1 MNGPPWPGGEAG
13 AAAADSSGVSAVL
26 TRRLGSLMA
35 LAAAILCLAPGAV
48 PLDAVTR
55 TAADAALARA
65 SAAAVRGVVI
75 AVSTRRDPAVD
86 TVYTHVQLA
95 VSRAWGFPV
104 PPATLELKLLG
115 GTTGNRAL
123 VVGGQAHFVPGEDV
137 LVFVDVRPRD
147 GSLSVTGL
155 ERGKWTIDGG
165 AGGPASAS
173 RALHDAP
180 ASVAQDVLPATDL
193 ETLAALAGT
202 SVRLPAS
209 PRLAAAAPVGAMAD
223 VSADTPAATAARWH
237 EADWGA
243 PVFVDSMAS
252 GHPLFPGG
260 GFTQLLRAIGLWTG
274 PSALR
279 LLPGALRGP
288 RCFGNTEAADGR
300 VSVSYDDP
308 CDEIAD
314 TSPTLAIGGA
324 YYSSADVRVVNG
336 LTFWKITK
344 GVVVLDNARAKFSG
358 LSTGCYEEILTH
370 ELGHAVGLAH
380 TAVTPA
386 VMAPWLAPECVHR
399 TESLPLQPPDLEALE
414 TAYPAAPPAQG
425 PPGTPAA
432 LTSVVTGST
441 VRLSWLP
448 TGATASSYQL
458 LVGSVPGAVDLG
470 VFPTAAAALVA
481 NDIARGVYYVRVVAV
496 NAHGAS
502 PPSPD
507 IAVVVGD
514 GLPGVPVGL
523 MAAAGQTGDV
533 RVLWQPPRT
542 GPPPASYVLLVG
554 PSADHPT
561 TRIPMAQTTLSA
573 RGVPPGTYFVRAVAV
588 NGAGAGPA
596 SPEIA
601 VIVP

>member
-1 MNGPPWPGGEAG
+1 MNGPIAPGAGEAR

-26 TRRLGSLMA
+26 SWRLGPLAA
-35 LAAAILCLAPGAV
+35 LSAAILCLAPGAV

-75 AVSTRRDPAVD
+75 AVSTSRDPAVD
-86 TVYTHVQLA
+86 TVYTHVLLA
-95 VSRAWGFPV
+95 VARAWGFPV

-115 GTTGNRAL
+115 GVDGSRAL

-137 LVFVDVRPRD
+137 LVFLDVRPRD
-147 GSLSVTGL
+147 GTLSVTGL
-155 ERGKWTIDGG
+155 ERGKWTMRAG
-165 AGGPASAS
+165 ADAA
-173 RALHDAP
+173 RTLQDAP
-180 ASVAQDVLPATDL
+180 AGDAGDVVPTGDL

-202 SVRLPAS
+202 TVRLPATVRVAPS
-209 PRLAAAAPVGAMAD
+209 VRDPDAASVA
-223 VSADTPAATAARWH
+223 ADTPAATAARWH

-243 PVFVDSMAS
+243 PVFVDSMSS

-260 GFTQLLRAIGLWTG
+260 GFPQLLRAIGLWSG

-279 LLPGALRGP
+279 LQPGALRGP

-336 LTFWKITK
+336 QTFWKITK

-358 LSTGCYEEILTH
+358 LSTGCYEEVLTH

-380 TAVTPA
+380 TAATPA

-399 TESLPLQPPDLEALE
+399 AESLPLQPPDLAALDA
-414 TAYPAAPPAQG
+414 AYPAAPPASG
-425 PPGTPAA
+425 PPGTPAG
-432 LTSVVTGST
+432 LTSLVNGTT
-441 VRLSWLP
+441 VQLSWLP
-448 TGATASSYQL
+448 TGAPASSYQL
-458 LVGSVPGAVDLG
+458 HVGSVPGATDFG
-470 VFPTAAAALVA
+470 VFPTAAASLVA
-481 NDIARGVYYVRVVAV
+481 TGVARGVYYARVVAV

-502 PPSPD
+502 APSPD

-533 RVLWQPPRT
+533 RVLWQPPRS
-542 GPPPASYVLLVG
+542 GAAPEGYVLLVG
-554 PSADHPT
+554 TAADRPT
-561 TRIPMAQTTLSA
+561 TRIPMAQTSLA
-573 RGVPPGTYFVRAVAV
+573 AHGVPTGTYFVRAVAV